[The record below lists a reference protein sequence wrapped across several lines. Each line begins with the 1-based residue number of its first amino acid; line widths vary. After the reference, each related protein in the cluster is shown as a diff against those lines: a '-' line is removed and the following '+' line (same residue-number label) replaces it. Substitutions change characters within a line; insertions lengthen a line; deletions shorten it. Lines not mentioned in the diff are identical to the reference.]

1 MPGKEFSI
9 YGKHSHKKNKL
20 NVSPNEILLS
30 NFFFFF
36 FSRSHFG
43 MPILGNEPN
52 LQMNKGK

>member
-20 NVSPNEILLS
+20 KMSPNEILLS

-36 FSRSHFG
+36 FFF
-43 MPILGNEPN
+43 LAEAT
-52 LQMNKGK
+52 LECQF